1 MKTILQSAGGT
12 ASGGPNRT
20 RGACPSG
27 AAELMKTIFNRAGA
41 VRPVFPLQAGIGRPV
56 LLFLAMATA
65 VFAGD
70 PAPVDLPFYVYRDF
84 GVPVN
89 HGSPSGWIG
98 DYRDLRIE
106 MDHRTNVFAGT
117 SCMSFTYTA
126 EGSRYTEMA
135 GMQWQNPANNSGDID
150 GGVNLSHATK
160 LTFWARGE
168 KGGEYISEFCVGG
181 TLGAYPDTDKAILQ
195 DIRLEADWTQYEI
208 DLTKSDLSYISC
220 FFGWVANRYHNRD
233 GFKFY
238 IDEVKFE

>member
-1 MKTILQSAGGT
+1 M
-12 ASGGPNRT
+12 
-20 RGACPSG
+20 
-27 AAELMKTIFNRAGA
+27 ELMKTIFNRARA
-41 VRPVFPLQAGIGRPV
+41 VRPVFPRPAGIGRPV

-106 MDHRTNVFAGT
+106 MDHRTNVFAGA
-117 SCMSFTYTA
+117 SCISFTYTA
-126 EGSRYTEMA
+126 QGSRYTEMA
-135 GMQWQNPANNSGDID
+135 GMQWQSPANNSGDID

-168 KGGEYISEFCVGG
+168 KGGEYISEFSVGG
-181 TLGAYPDTDKAILQ
+181 TLGAYPDTGKVGIQ
-195 DIRLEADWTQYEI
+195 DILLHPDWTYYEI
-208 DLTKSDLSYISC
+208 DLTSTDMSYISC

-233 GFKFY
+233 GFTFY
-238 IDEVKFE
+238 VDEVKFE